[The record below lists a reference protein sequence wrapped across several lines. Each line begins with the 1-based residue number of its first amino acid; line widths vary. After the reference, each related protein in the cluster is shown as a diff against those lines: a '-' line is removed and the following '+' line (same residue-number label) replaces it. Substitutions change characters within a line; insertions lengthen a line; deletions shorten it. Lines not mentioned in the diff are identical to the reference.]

1 VYFSLAYR
9 RIATSSTSR
18 KATHTAKHTLLKV
31 SLPGLTAAASA
42 SAVTMQ
48 AALLLLLL
56 LMMMAVARLLPGC
69 QRLRLI

>member
-1 VYFSLAYR
+1 
-9 RIATSSTSR
+9 
-18 KATHTAKHTLLKV
+18 
-31 SLPGLTAAASA
+31 
-42 SAVTMQ
+42 MQ